1 MGVLHKLLGRNSAS
15 KSVEGLCQP
24 DAHAE
29 DLLLH
34 VRELQARVAEMIAG
48 LEEARA
54 RLRELGRR
62 YPHTSWDHLEQSR
75 PRTRPRSRL

>member
-1 MGVLHKLLGRNSAS
+1 MGLLHKLLGRSRAN
-15 KSVEGLCQP
+15 KTVERACQP

-34 VRELQARVAEMIAG
+34 VRELQAQVAEMIAG

-54 RLRELGRR
+54 RIRELGRR
-62 YPHTSWDHLEQSR
+62 YPYTS
-75 PRTRPRSRL
+75 